1 MGHSDGVLVQD
12 TNKTKLSHK
21 KEMVTSLKALALLC
35 HTCSLILRLQ
45 SITLVSEK
53 GMVSLLPPSWVVYE
67 LQDYCSIDLGVL
79 QDRL

>member
-1 MGHSDGVLVQD
+1 
-12 TNKTKLSHK
+12 
-21 KEMVTSLKALALLC
+21 MVTSLKALALLC

-53 GMVSLLPPSWVVYE
+53 GMVSLLPQSWVVYE
-67 LQDYCSIDLGVL
+67 LQDYCSIDLWVL